1 MPPIINEE
9 KCIKCTTCVK
19 ICPMDVIK
27 FVENEIVIKY
37 PDECWHCRACA
48 IDCPTQ
54 AIVLRYPLTHMLL
67 HIEHPL
73 KSISVRED
81 LK

>member
-9 KCIKCTTCVK
+9 KCIKCTTCVQ

-27 FVENEIVIKY
+27 VVKNEIVVKY

-48 IDCPTQ
+48 IDCPAQ

-67 HIEHPL
+67 HIEHPSKKL
-73 KSISVRED
+73 V
-81 LK
+81 